1 MDDYLMEEEWFKNFW
16 MRFEIK
22 KILVRVIKMPLKK
35 DNKKI
40 DKKLSFFRKT
50 IRKLVKWVQ
59 VNVIFVSSYS
69 ISVLLYPMLISIIYK

>member
-1 MDDYLMEEEWFKNFW
+1 MDDYLMEEGWFKNFW

-22 KILVRVIKMPLKK
+22 KILVRVIKMSLKK

-40 DKKLSFFRKT
+40 DKKILFFRKT

>member
-1 MDDYLMEEEWFKNFW
+1 MEEGWFKNFW

-22 KILVRVIKMPLKK
+22 KILVRVIKMSLKK

-50 IRKLVKWVQ
+50 IRKLVKWIQ

>member
-1 MDDYLMEEEWFKNFW
+1 MDDYLMEEGWFKNFW

-22 KILVRVIKMPLKK
+22 KILVRVIKMSLKK

>member
-1 MDDYLMEEEWFKNFW
+1 MEEGWFKNFW

-22 KILVRVIKMPLKK
+22 KILVRVIKMSLKK

>member
-1 MDDYLMEEEWFKNFW
+1 MDDYLMEEGWFKNFW

-22 KILVRVIKMPLKK
+22 KILVRVIKMSLKK

-50 IRKLVKWVQ
+50 IRKLVKWIQ

>member
-1 MDDYLMEEEWFKNFW
+1 MEEGWFKNFW

-22 KILVRVIKMPLKK
+22 KILVRVIKMSLKK

-40 DKKLSFFRKT
+40 DKKLLFFRKT

>member
-1 MDDYLMEEEWFKNFW
+1 MDDYLMEEGWFKNFW

-22 KILVRVIKMPLKK
+22 KILVKVIKMSLKK

-40 DKKLSFFRKT
+40 DKKLLFFRKT

>member
-1 MDDYLMEEEWFKNFW
+1 MDDYLMEEGWFKNFW

-22 KILVRVIKMPLKK
+22 KILVRVIKMSLKK

-40 DKKLSFFRKT
+40 DKKLLFFRKT

>member
-1 MDDYLMEEEWFKNFW
+1 MDDYLMEEGWFKNFW

-22 KILVRVIKMPLKK
+22 KILVRVIKMSLKK

-50 IRKLVKWVQ
+50 IRKLVKWIQ

-69 ISVLLYPMLISIIYK
+69 ISALLYPMLISIIYK

>member
-1 MDDYLMEEEWFKNFW
+1 MIIWWKKGDSKIL

-22 KILVRVIKMPLKK
+22 KILVRVIKMSLKK

-40 DKKLSFFRKT
+40 DKKLLFFRKT

>member
-1 MDDYLMEEEWFKNFW
+1 MDDYLMEEGWFKNFW

-22 KILVRVIKMPLKK
+22 KILVRVIKMSLKK

-69 ISVLLYPMLISIIYK
+69 ISVLLYAMLISIIYK

>member
-1 MDDYLMEEEWFKNFW
+1 MDDYLMEEGWFKNFW

-22 KILVRVIKMPLKK
+22 KILVRVIKMSLKK

-59 VNVIFVSSYS
+59 MNIIFVSSYS
-69 ISVLLYPMLISIIYK
+69 ISVLLYPILISIIYK

>member
-1 MDDYLMEEEWFKNFW
+1 MDDYLMEEGWFKNFW

>member
-1 MDDYLMEEEWFKNFW
+1 MDDYLMEEGWFKNFW

-22 KILVRVIKMPLKK
+22 KILVRVIKMSLKK

-59 VNVIFVSSYS
+59 VNVIFVLSYS

>member
-1 MDDYLMEEEWFKNFW
+1 MEEGWFKNFL

-22 KILVRVIKMPLKK
+22 KILVRVIKMSLKK

-40 DKKLSFFRKT
+40 DKKLLFFRKM

>member
-1 MDDYLMEEEWFKNFW
+1 MEEGWFKNFW

>member
-1 MDDYLMEEEWFKNFW
+1 MDDYLMEEGWFKNFL

-22 KILVRVIKMPLKK
+22 KILVRVIKMSLKK

-40 DKKLSFFRKT
+40 DKKLLFFRKM

>member
-1 MDDYLMEEEWFKNFW
+1 MNDYLMEEGWFKNFW

-22 KILVRVIKMPLKK
+22 KILVRVIKMSLKK

-40 DKKLSFFRKT
+40 DKKLLFFRKT

>member
-1 MDDYLMEEEWFKNFW
+1 MDDYLMEEGWFKNFW

-69 ISVLLYPMLISIIYK
+69 ISILLYPMLISIIYK